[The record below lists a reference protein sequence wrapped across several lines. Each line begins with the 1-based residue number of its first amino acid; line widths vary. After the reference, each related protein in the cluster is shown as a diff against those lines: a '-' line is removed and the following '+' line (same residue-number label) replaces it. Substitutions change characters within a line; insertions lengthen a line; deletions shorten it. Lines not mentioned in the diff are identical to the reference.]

1 MRRGDIV
8 TVALSA
14 FVIGIADRGGAE
26 TVDEPSD

>member
-8 TVALSA
+8 TVALST
-14 FVIGIADRGGAE
+14 FVIGLANRRGTE

>member
-1 MRRGDIV
+1 MKRGDIV

-26 TVDEPSD
+26 TVDDPAD